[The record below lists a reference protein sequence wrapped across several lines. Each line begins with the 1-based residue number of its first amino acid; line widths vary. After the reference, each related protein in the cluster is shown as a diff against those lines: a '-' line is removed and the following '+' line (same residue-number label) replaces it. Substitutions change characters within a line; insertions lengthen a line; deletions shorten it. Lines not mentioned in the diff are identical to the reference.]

1 MKLFDKGGAELVD
14 LIVGDDSYRNRRV
27 MGEDSITL
35 KVQLFE
41 HVEIPVGAYCM
52 HQGETY
58 TLLRPQNIRKNHT
71 RSLEYTL
78 ILEAYAAKLG
88 LYKFRDTTTGKLKF
102 SFTGKPSDFMAMLLE
117 NLNQRESGWV
127 LGTCIEASE
136 KTISFNHNY
145 CNEALKF
152 IADAFETEFE
162 ISGKTLSLHRVE
174 YGKESPLAL
183 SYGKGNGFRTGVRR
197 ENFENSHAIDI
208 LFVQG
213 GTRNIDASKYG
224 STELL
229 LPKNQSLTYEGRTY
243 QTDESGLFVSR
254 ADKAVS
260 FNVEDSLDCSHIYPS
275 RVGQV
280 SSVVVVNASKNF
292 YDFIDAT
299 IPEELNYKDCL
310 IAGEKMTVVFQSG
323 MLTGKEF
330 DCDYSH
336 QDRKFQIVPQE
347 IDGQAMPNDIFKP
360 VMGDSYAI
368 FGISLPE
375 AYICNNSTQS
385 GSSWEMFREAVR
397 YLYENEDPRFSFTGE
412 LDPIWAKKKWLEIG
426 SKIRLGGYVAFT
438 DEQFQAEQVL
448 IRIIGIKDYI
458 NSPYSPEIELSNV
471 TIGGG
476 FSNTIKKLET
486 TQVVIEDKHRESIRF
501 AKRGFR
507 EAQETTELLKD
518 AFSNFNGSISPVTI
532 STMQLLVGDESLQF
546 RFVDVSDTSIEVN
559 HHISFDAGTKILRA
573 EAGVIQH
580 MTIGVEQISTSHNRK
595 VWLMEAYQSPYLD
608 KPDTAYYLYAKVE
621 RDGNTGIFLL
631 SEQPIKMEE
640 FTGYYHLL
648 VAVVNSEYQGDRSIA
663 QLYGFSEILPGR
675 ITTKKI
681 VSSDGKTYFDLQNNQ
696 IGGNIKFISTGGEY
710 TDIDEKLTDVE
721 NNVTYKVEI
730 VSTNGS
736 AFRND
741 MIETTLIA
749 IVYKGKED
757 ITQTLPLTAFRWTRK
772 SDDVDSDFLWNKAHS
787 AFYSNVLVIT
797 SDDVEGRA
805 TFNCQVSID

>member
-14 LIVGDDSYRNRRV
+14 LIVGDDSYRNRRI

-41 HVEIPVGAYCM
+41 HVEIPVGAYCL

-78 ILEAYAAKLG
+78 ILEAYVAKLG

-102 SFTGKPSDFMAMLLE
+102 SLTGKPSDFMAMLLD

-127 LGTCIEASE
+127 LGSCIDASE

-162 ISGKTLSLHRVE
+162 ITGKTLSLHKVE

-229 LPKNQSLTYEGRTY
+229 LPKSQTLTYEGRTY

-254 ADKAVS
+254 ADKAIS
-260 FNVEDSLDCSHIYPS
+260 FNVEDSLDCAHIYPS
-275 RVGQV
+275 RVGKV

-299 IPEELNYKDCL
+299 IPEELNFRDHL

-323 MLTGKEF
+323 MLAGKEF

-347 IDGQAMPNDIFKP
+347 IDGQIMPNEIFKP
-360 VMGDSYAI
+360 VIDDSYAI

-375 AYICNNSTQS
+375 AYICNNSDKS
-385 GSSWEMFREAVR
+385 GSSWDMFREAVR

-412 LDPIWAKKKWLEIG
+412 LDPIWAKRQWLEIG

-438 DEQFQAEQVL
+438 DEQFQAEPVL

-486 TQVVIEDKHRESIRF
+486 TQVVVEQKHQESIRF

-546 RFVDVSDTSIEVN
+546 RFVDSVDTSIEVY
-559 HHISFDAGTKILRA
+559 HLIFFDAGTKILHS

-580 MTIGVEQISTSHNRK
+580 MTIGVDQISTSHNRK
-595 VWLMEAYQSPYLD
+595 VWFMEAYQSPYLD

-621 RDGNTGIFLL
+621 RDGDTGVFLL

-648 VAVVNSEYQGDRSIA
+648 VAIVNSEYQGDRSIA
-663 QLYGFSEILPGR
+663 ILYGFSEILPGR
-675 ITTKKI
+675 ITTKRI

-696 IGGNIKFISTGGEY
+696 IGGNIKFISTDGDY
-710 TDIDEKLTDVE
+710 TDINDKITDVE
-721 NNVTYKVEI
+721 ENVTYKVEI
-730 VSTNGS
+730 FSTNGNT
-736 AFRND
+736 FRND
-741 MIETTLIA
+741 LIDTTLIA
-749 IVYKGKED
+749 MVYRGKEE
-757 ITQTLPLTAFRWTRK
+757 ITSTLPHTAFRWVRQSDNPDSDTTWNQRYSTFHSHVLVIN
-772 SDDVDSDFLWNKAHS
+772 SDDVD
-787 AFYSNVLVIT
+787 
-797 SDDVEGRA
+797 GRA
-805 TFNCQVSID
+805 VFNCQVSI

>member
-1 MKLFDKGGAELVD
+1 MKLFDKGGAEIVD

-41 HVEIPVGAYCM
+41 HVEIPVGAYCQ

-71 RSLEYTL
+71 RSFEYTL
-78 ILEAYAAKLG
+78 IFEAFSAKLG
-88 LYKFRDTTTGKLKF
+88 LYKFRDTTSGKLKF
-102 SFTGKPSDFMAMLLE
+102 SLTGKPSDFIAMLLE
-117 NLNQRESGWV
+117 NLNQRESGWI
-127 LGTCIEASE
+127 LGSCIEGNE

-162 ISGKTLSLHRVE
+162 ISGKTLSLRKVE

-197 ENFENSHAIDI
+197 ENFENSHSVDI

-229 LPKNQSLTYEGRTY
+229 LPKNQTLTYEGRTY
-243 QTDESGLFVSR
+243 QTDDSGLFVSR
-254 ADKAVS
+254 ADKPVS
-260 FNVEDSLDCSHIYPS
+260 FNVEDSLDCSHLYPS
-275 RVGQV
+275 RIGEV
-280 SSVVVVNASKNF
+280 SSVTVVNASKNF
-292 YDFIDAT
+292 YDFTDST
-299 IPEELNYKDCL
+299 IPDELNYKDCL
-310 IAGEKMTVVFQSG
+310 IAGEKMTVIFQTG
-323 MLTGKEF
+323 MLAGKEF

-336 QDRKFQIVPQE
+336 TERKFQIIPQE
-347 IDGQAMPNDIFKP
+347 IDGQVMPNDIFKP
-360 VMGDSYAI
+360 VMGDKYAI

-375 AYICNNSTQS
+375 SYICNNSDQS
-385 GSSWEMFREAVR
+385 GASWDMFREAVR
-397 YLYENEDPRFSFTGE
+397 YLYQNEDPRFSFTGE

-438 DEQFQAEQVL
+438 DEQFQEEPVL
-448 IRIIGIKDYI
+448 IRIVGIKDYI

-471 TIGGG
+471 TVGGG

-486 TQVVIEDKHRESIRF
+486 TEVVIEERHQESIRY

-507 EAQETTELLKD
+507 EAQETTDLLKA
-518 AFSNFNGSISPVTI
+518 AFTNFNGSISPVTI

-546 RFVDVSDTSIEVN
+546 RFVDSNDNSIEVN
-559 HHISFDAGTKILRA
+559 HTVSFNPETKVLRA
-573 EAGVIQH
+573 EFGVIQH
-580 MTIGVEQISTSHNRK
+580 MTIGVEQISTTHNRK
-595 VWLMEAYQSPYLD
+595 VWFIEAYESPYLD
-608 KPDTAYYLYAKVE
+608 TTDTAYYLYAKVE
-621 RDGNTGIFLL
+621 RDGNTGVFLL
-631 SEQPIKMEE
+631 SQHPVKMDEV
-640 FTGYYHLL
+640 TGYLHLL
-648 VAVVNSEYQGDRSIA
+648 VAIVNSEYEGDRNIA
-663 QLYGFSEILPGR
+663 LLYGFSEILPGR

-721 NNVTYKVEI
+721 NNITYKVEI
-730 VSTNGS
+730 YSTNGNT
-736 AFRND
+736 FRND
-741 MIETTLIA
+741 LIDTTLIA
-749 IVYKGKED
+749 MVYRGKEE
-757 ITQTLPLTAFRWTRK
+757 ITSILPNTAFRWVRQ
-772 SDDVDSDFLWNKAHS
+772 SDNPDSDTVWNQRYSTFHS
-787 AFYSNVLVIT
+787 HVLVIN
-797 SDDVEGRA
+797 SEDVDGRA
-805 TFNCQVSID
+805 VFNCQVSI